1 MLLWIILAFLTAAVA
16 AAFIIPLARSA
27 RAAAAS
33 AADDRANPDNR
44 AGEVEVYRDQLGE
57 LQRDLAG
64 GLIGTEEAEYAKA
77 EIGRR
82 LLAAAA
88 SGEKTGGK
96 KAPEIGRHRLAI
108 AVATVVPPAIG
119 LCLYVML
126 GSPGLPDQPLEAR
139 LANPGNDMALLVTK
153 AEQHLA
159 QNPQDGAGWDLLAPI
174 YFRTQRLGDAD
185 LAYRNAIRILGESVE
200 RLNGLGETVVAENQG
215 VVTDDART
223 AFQQAAKLQPNEPR
237 SSFYLALA
245 LEQAGKAP
253 EARAAFETLAKVSP
267 PGAPWLPLVSQH
279 IEKNGGMPLAAAKP
293 APPALGSPT
302 QEDVAAAQNMSSG
315 DRQEMIRGM
324 IDTLAAKLTDDPNNL
339 EGWLRLVRSYAVLGD
354 KPKAEAAL
362 ATGLKQFPAS
372 GDEGRQLVA
381 LAGQM
386 GLAVAPVA
394 KE

>member
-16 AAFIIPLARSA
+16 ATFIIPLARSQK
-27 RAAAAS
+27 AAAA
-33 AADDRANPDNR
+33 APDDR

-64 GLIGTEEAEYAKA
+64 GLISAEQAEYAKA

-88 SGEKTGGK
+88 SGDQSGKAGKTAK
-96 KAPEIGRHRLAI
+96 TKAPKVVKHRLAI
-108 AVATVVPPAIG
+108 ATATVVPPAIG
-119 LCLYVML
+119 LCLYIML

-185 LAYRNAIRILGESVE
+185 LAYRNAIRILGPSAE

-223 AFQQAAKLQPNEPR
+223 AFEQAAKLQPNEPR

-253 EARAAFETLAKVSP
+253 EAKAAFETLAKASP
-267 PGAPWLPLVSQH
+267 PGAPWLPLVNQH
-279 IEKNGGMPLAAAKP
+279 IEKNGGTAVAS
-293 APPALGSPT
+293 APPKTPTLGAPT

-324 IDTLAAKLTDDPNNL
+324 VDTLAAKLKDDPNNI

-354 KPKAEAAL
+354 KPKAEDAL

-372 GDEGRQLVA
+372 GDEGKQLVA

-386 GLAVAPVA
+386 GLAVQPVV

>member
-16 AAFIIPLARSA
+16 ATFIIPLARSA
-27 RAAAAS
+27 RAAAVT
-33 AADDRANPDNR
+33 AADDR

-64 GLIGTEEAEYAKA
+64 GLISAEEAEYAKA

-88 SGEKTGGK
+88 TTEKAQTAK
-96 KAPEIGRHRLAI
+96 TPKIRKHRLAI
-108 AVATVVPPAIG
+108 ATVTVVPPAIG
-119 LCLYVML
+119 LCLYIIL

-139 LANPGNDMALLVTK
+139 LANPGNDLALLVTK

-185 LAYRNAIRILGESVE
+185 LAYRNAIRILGPSVE

-215 VVTDDART
+215 VVTDDARS
-223 AFQQAAKLQPNEPR
+223 AFEQAAKLQPNEPR

-253 EARAAFETLAKVSP
+253 EARAAFETLAKASP
-267 PGAPWLPLVSQH
+267 AGAPWLALVNQH
-279 IEKNGGMPLAAAKP
+279 IEKNGGTAIASAAPAAPAAAQT
-293 APPALGSPT
+293 LGAPT
-302 QEDVAAAQNMSSG
+302 QDDVAAAQNMSVG
-315 DRQEMIRGM
+315 DRQQMIRGM
-324 IDTLAAKLTDDPNNL
+324 VDTLAAKLKDDPNNL

-354 KPKAEAAL
+354 KPKAQEAL
-362 ATGLKQFPAS
+362 VTGLKQFPAD
-372 GDEGRQLVA
+372 GNEGKQLVA